1 MSLHYDRAWL
11 LYQQS
16 RYDLAEK
23 ELAQALAE
31 NPNDGAAHALRS
43 LCLKESDRHV
53 EATQAAQEAIA
64 LDPNLPLAH
73 YALGQ
78 ALLSRNHFA
87 DAERAAMQAIECDPT
102 NPQFFTL
109 LGIIRL
115 NRRDWAGAMEAAEQG
130 LQFDGEHA
138 GCINVRAM
146 ALVQLGHRGEAS
158 KTIEGA
164 LVRDPEN
171 AFSHANQGWG
181 ALHAGDTPKALEHFR
196 EALRLD
202 PEFDWARAGMV
213 EALKAR
219 YLIYRLMLRFFL
231 WLSRFGFGIQLAIIL
246 GFVFLRQGLQQL
258 ARDNPALAPFIWPVV
273 IGLFAF
279 FVLTWIADPLFNL
292 LLRLNRFGRYAL
304 SRDQVVASNWVGI
317 CLLAALA
324 ALVWA
329 LVADDSFWLLGALLL
344 GLMVLTLA
352 GVFKAPRGWPRW
364 ALAAA
369 ALVLAAL
376 AAIGMGLLVSAIGM
390 PFQQGKAR
398 AALADD
404 FLMAYVYGW
413 VAFTWLSNAMAF
425 AQPKQ

>member
-1 MSLHYDRAWL
+1 MGLHYERAWL

-31 NPNDGAAHALRS
+31 NPDDGAAHALRS

-87 DAERAAMQAIECDPT
+87 DAERAAMQAVECDPT
-102 NPQFFTL
+102 NPEFFTL
-109 LGIIRL
+109 LGMIRF

-130 LQFDGEHA
+130 LQFDGEHD

-146 ALVQLGHRGEAS
+146 ALVQLGRRGEAS
-158 KTIEGA
+158 EAIEGA
-164 LVRDPEN
+164 LARDPEN
-171 AFSHANQGWG
+171 AFSHANQGWA

-231 WLSRFGFGIQLAIIL
+231 WLRRFGFGIQLAIIL
-246 GFVFLRQGLQQL
+246 GFVFLRQALVQL

-273 IGLFAF
+273 IGLLAF
-279 FVLTWIADPLFNL
+279 LVLTWIADPLFNL

-329 LVADDSFWLLGALLL
+329 LVANDSFWLLGALLV

-352 GVFKAPRGWPRW
+352 GVFGAPRGWPRRV
-364 ALAAA
+364 LAAA
-369 ALVLAAL
+369 ALVLAGL
-376 AAIGMGLLVSAIGM
+376 AVTGMGLLITANGM

-404 FLMAYVYGW
+404 FLMGYVYGS
-413 VAFTWLSNAMAF
+413 VAFSWLSNF
-425 AQPKQ
+425 AIAARPKR